1 MPTPQRVHRLSA
13 RELLQVLF
21 CVPSGLLTCCLA
33 SFALNKMTACLVP
46 DVPAVRIALEH
57 LSELDKRLREESVSF
72 SQEAS
77 HHLREIS
84 EAIKE
89 LEACRKTARD
99 KLEVET
105 IETSKLRLQTIN
117 DQDNITR
124 ELSACVSAAR
134 EGNAA
139 ELNQLQSELKTLV
152 QDIESMETKQQLLEQ
167 ENALLFQERGNL
179 KEKYGDAIDLLNQQ
193 LSEKA
198 SIQILLT
205 EKQNEINSLKEKIQQ
220 VQTAQQD
227 LKEDMIQKRK
237 TFLENKHT
245 LETEIDIIVLKI
257 KDQSTVNEE
266 TCKELDVI
274 TSELKDKEY
283 TLTGY
288 KKNISQLEKIIARL
302 HASKTKCKEWLE
314 EKINETAELDRQKDF
329 HERELAELTEALEK
343 EIQNLH
349 EQIEAIEDEIE
360 EEQKVRNALSE
371 PVTKL
376 SNIFNTQ
383 RKEED
388 EAIAEKHSLSERLQ
402 ESKLS
407 HEKHIISTGKC
418 KIEIKNMKKE
428 VKQLHDTNIIS
439 TGLFK
444 KKLEELEAQVA
455 MEKRKRAAC
464 DEEREKIYQALKTFK
479 EEHEEHVR
487 ELNDAIEL
495 KERRYEELLEEEKKL
510 QDHVLLSS
518 TIKDLAK
525 ELASTKEEGK
535 QLEIKFQA
543 EILRFTAEA
552 ESMTQTHLE
561 KEQELKVQESILQ
574 QVNAEF
580 NIDHLRHQTLK
591 KQTTELETQK
601 NNLELSIQEVTKQT
615 AALVEPKDD
624 LKRDLETSRA
634 KHMEMLTAHAAEMAS
649 VEKSIYENGVMLEQ
663 VNMENSRLH
672 VCIEQMKEEISDAQK
687 DKEQYTQETEWMR
700 KQAPSLF
707 KRLKDVWTT
716 DMVLTEESADME
728 QKIMENINGL
738 MIRIQNRQHD
748 ISDINSRL
756 EKELRAMNIMIY
768 NPNKQQKTGNKPS

>member
-1 MPTPQRVHRLSA
+1 
-13 RELLQVLF
+13 
-21 CVPSGLLTCCLA
+21 
-33 SFALNKMTACLVP
+33 MTACLVP

-57 LSELDKRLREESVSF
+57 LNELDKRLREESVSF

-105 IETSKLRLQTIN
+105 IETSKLRHQTIK

-134 EGNAA
+134 EGNAV

-167 ENALLFQERGNL
+167 ENVLLLQEKGNL
-179 KEKYGDAIDLLNQQ
+179 KEKYGDAIDLLNQR

-205 EKQNEINSLKEKIQQ
+205 EKQNEIQSLKEKIQQ
-220 VQTAQQD
+220 VQMAQQD
-227 LKEDMIQKRK
+227 LNGDMIQKRK

-245 LETEIDIIVLKI
+245 LETEIDRIVLKI
-257 KDQSTVNEE
+257 KDQSNEE

-274 TSELKDKEY
+274 TSELKDKEF
-283 TLTGY
+283 TLTGC
-288 KKNISQLEKIIARL
+288 KTNISQLEKNIARL
-302 HASKTKCKEWLE
+302 RASNTKCKEWLS
-314 EKINETAELDRQKDF
+314 EKINETEELDRQKDF

-343 EIQNLH
+343 EVQNLH
-349 EQIEAIEDEIE
+349 EQIREIEDEIE

-376 SNIFNTQ
+376 SNIFNTR

-388 EAIAEKHSLSERLQ
+388 DAIAEKHSLSERLQ
-402 ESKLS
+402 ESKLT
-407 HEKHIISTGKC
+407 HEKHIISTGKS
-418 KIEIKNMKKE
+418 KIEIKNMKEE
-428 VKQLHDTNIIS
+428 VKQLHDANIIS

-444 KKLEELEAQVA
+444 KQLEELEAQVA
-455 MEKRKRAAC
+455 MEKMKRAAC
-464 DEEREKIYQALKTFK
+464 DDEREKIYQALKKFK
-479 EEHEEHVR
+479 EEHEEYVS

-495 KERRYEELLEEEKKL
+495 TERRYEELLKEEKKL

-525 ELASTKEEGK
+525 ELADTEEEGK
-535 QLEIKFQA
+535 QLEINFQA

-552 ESMTQTHLE
+552 ESMTQAHLE

-601 NNLELSIQEVTKQT
+601 NNLELSIQDVTKQT
-615 AALVEPKDD
+615 AALLNPKDD

-634 KHMEMLTAHAAEMAS
+634 KHMEMLTAHAAEMAT
-649 VEKSIYENGVMLEQ
+649 VEKSIYESWVMLEQ

-700 KQAPSLF
+700 KQAPSTF
-707 KRLKDVWTT
+707 KSLKDAWTT

-728 QKIMENINGL
+728 QKIMESINGL
-738 MIRIQNRQHD
+738 MIRIQDRQHD
-748 ISDINSRL
+748 IGDINSRL

-768 NPNKQQKTGNKPS
+768 NPNKQKDWK